1 MSYNR
6 NMKWLN
12 DRRIV
17 YRRDPIT
24 DVPTYTTD
32 TYSYYAN
39 GTYQSYNLFNS
50 KSKIT
55 TYKSLKWHYLVLYYL
70 NMDNIINSDFVTV
83 ARFIAKK
90 ENGFV
95 TFFIK
100 NKILEEIIGDVLMQG
115 GEPPVNRKRK
125 IIFKDYSG
133 LSFSE
138 KMTIVGK
145 LSGRQKL
152 DATDIYEFSKEYKNP
167 KYERD
172 VWYIQY
178 YLPLIGTLN
187 IVDSLGVFEVNDFFN
202 NIILF
207 FINDGIHW
215 FILKTLFFMFCFIW
229 FRATFPRYRYDQIMR
244 LGWKILIPLTL
255 VWIFVEMIFIYYKIG
270 PWFN

>member
-24 DVPTYTTD
+24 DVPTYTTN

-70 NMDNIINSDFVTV
+70 NMDNIINSDFITV

-115 GEPPVNRKRK
+115 GDPPVNRLRK

-133 LSFSE
+133 LSFAE

-152 DATDIYEFSKEYKNP
+152 DTTDIYESMVALHDMGEKITNSKLA
-167 KYERD
+167 RLLGCS
-172 VWYIQY
+172 VRTIQRHSCVN
-178 YLPLIGTLN
+178 LKREKQQLN
-187 IVDSLGVFEVNDFFN
+187 EEI
-202 NIILF
+202 
-207 FINDGIHW
+207 
-215 FILKTLFFMFCFIW
+215 
-229 FRATFPRYRYDQIMR
+229 
-244 LGWKILIPLTL
+244 
-255 VWIFVEMIFIYYKIG
+255 
-270 PWFN
+270 